1 MESIFEKFE
10 QSSTTRTG
18 AGGTGL
24 GLAISRAIVTQHRG
38 TISAKNNLAG
48 GACFT
53 VTLPKDNGNRGDSA

>member
-1 MESIFEKFE
+1 MAGKLIIFSAPSGSGKR
-10 QSSTTRTG
+10 QS
-18 AGGTGL
+18 